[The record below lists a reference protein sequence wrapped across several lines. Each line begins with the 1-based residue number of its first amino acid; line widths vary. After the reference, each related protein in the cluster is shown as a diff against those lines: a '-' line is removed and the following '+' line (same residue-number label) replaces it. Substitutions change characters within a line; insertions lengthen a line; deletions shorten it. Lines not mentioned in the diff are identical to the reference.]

1 MIAWS
6 PNTYDDSL
14 TAMRAFFIV
23 LLVANVVNDNGTDA
37 KHDATDSKN
46 EFSAQTKLL
55 LVHKVQAMLMN
66 SSLLNIFHSIQK
78 SIKTHLLVKYTHT
91 TQAT

>member
-1 MIAWS
+1 
-6 PNTYDDSL
+6 
-14 TAMRAFFIV
+14 MRAFFIV

-66 SSLLNIFHSIQK
+66 SSLLNIFSTLHRNP
-78 SIKTHLLVKYTHT
+78 LRHT
-91 TQAT
+91 FQ